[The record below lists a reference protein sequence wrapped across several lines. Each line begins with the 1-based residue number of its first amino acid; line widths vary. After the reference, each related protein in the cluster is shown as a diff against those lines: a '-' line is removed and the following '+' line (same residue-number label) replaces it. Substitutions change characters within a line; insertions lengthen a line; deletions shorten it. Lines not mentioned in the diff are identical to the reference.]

1 MAIGGENP
9 EPPTGNIAIV
19 PDIMT
24 SNIYYQD
31 AAGTNTSSIAIEN
44 PNTSTNF
51 TVCATSEA
59 APGINLI
66 DLQTEGSDQE
76 MYFTNK
82 GQLTVFVS
90 APISYPTTL
99 LVPIGG
105 CSAWQNITLP
115 MVPPTQVN
123 VSIDYSNS
131 NAVTLEDSGTSTF
144 TVVSPDDFNS
154 SRLTKA
160 FKICSTASAES
171 TLSYTFKVS
180 VSGTDEE
187 YYIAA
192 NPDLIVTVYTPGA
205 NITAPI
211 NISVPKGGCSDLQTI
226 SISKLPTSDVAV
238 SLSNLT
244 TNQLSTNLTA
254 NFTSVSTKLSQ
265 SFLICSRESVVVGST
280 GTLPF
285 VVGGTNTN
293 DYLLFNGDNLTFTIT
308 AAPSPT
314 VTVSQVSSFVGG
326 SGVIGISSN
335 IEGSYYCSVREGGFS
350 SDSNSLS
357 YYKGLVDSNNTT
369 IQSSADFLTHLYTQ
383 PRDWTVVST
392 SLVPGTI
399 NNLTV
404 FDKRPE
410 TSYSYCC
417 YYQNAAG
424 TTTTGP
430 SCDTNQTA
438 ADSNWQR
445 HSVIFTFSA
454 ILNAVQRNT
463 LLGYLTNAT
472 GAPTSQVVNR
482 RGESYNSISTAP
494 KKEWYVYKGAT
505 ESRLT
510 DTIFLTV
517 RDNST

>member
-1 MAIGGENP
+1 M
-9 EPPTGNIAIV
+9 
-19 PDIMT
+19 
-24 SNIYYQD
+24 
-31 AAGTNTSSIAIEN
+31 
-44 PNTSTNF
+44 
-51 TVCATSEA
+51 
-59 APGINLI
+59 
-66 DLQTEGSDQE
+66 
-76 MYFTNK
+76 
-82 GQLTVFVS
+82 
-90 APISYPTTL
+90 
-99 LVPIGG
+99 
-105 CSAWQNITLP
+105 
-115 MVPPTQVN
+115 
-123 VSIDYSNS
+123 
-131 NAVTLEDSGTSTF
+131 
-144 TVVSPDDFNS
+144 
-154 SRLTKA
+154 
-160 FKICSTASAES
+160 
-171 TLSYTFKVS
+171 
-180 VSGTDEE
+180 
-187 YYIAA
+187 
-192 NPDLIVTVYTPGA
+192 
-205 NITAPI
+205 
-211 NISVPKGGCSDLQTI
+211 QTI